1 MTIKPIEKIMTLTV
15 TAKIEIKETIQAK
28 NEDAIYDAAEAK
40 RSDVEAI
47 FSNKP
52 HKLAFEDIDF
62 KSISNVE
69 VKHYE

>member
-15 TAKIEIKETIQAK
+15 TAKIEIKEPIQAK
-28 NEDAIYDAAEAK
+28 NEDGIYDAAEAE
-40 RSDVEAI
+40 RSKIESE
-47 FSNKP
+47 FSAQP
-52 HKLAFEDIDF
+52 HKLAFEDLDF